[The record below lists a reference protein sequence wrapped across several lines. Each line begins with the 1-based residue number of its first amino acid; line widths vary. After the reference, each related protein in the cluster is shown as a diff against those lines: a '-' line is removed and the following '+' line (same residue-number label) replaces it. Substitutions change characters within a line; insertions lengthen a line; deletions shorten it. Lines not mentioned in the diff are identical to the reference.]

1 MVKRLR
7 CLQNEDMKKFEAEA
21 KVALLAT
28 ISENRRPHV
37 TFLSSLQAKTTNT
50 LMFGQ
55 FSEGLSKKH
64 VRLNPNT
71 AFLIMTL
78 ERELWRGKAR
88 WTHEARQGPDYDYFN
103 SKPMFRYNA
112 YFGIHTVHYLELRE
126 VTPRMKLPVP
136 GFVAGSLKTLAAR
149 GGARTAR
156 GGGPSAP
163 PVLTLWAQQLFRRLD
178 ALKFLSW
185 IEPDG
190 YPTIVPALQCQA
202 PDGNRIVFAGAPFR
216 SELQTLEPGTH
227 VAVFGQT
234 LQVENVLVR
243 GVFAGFQ
250 RHRGVR
256 LGVIDLEWAYNS
268 MPPVPGQ
275 IYPPVPLEPVSEP

>member
-7 CLQNEDMKKFEAEA
+7 CFQNEDMKKFEAEA

-28 ISENRRPHV
+28 LSEHRQPHI

-55 FSEGLSKKH
+55 FSEGLSKRH
-64 VRLNPNT
+64 VRLHPNT
-71 AFLIMTL
+71 GFLIMTL

-88 WTHEARQGPDYDYFN
+88 WTHEVKHGPDYEYFN

-126 VTPRMKLPVP
+126 VTPRIRLPVP

-149 GGARTAR
+149 GAARTHRGAGQ
-156 GGGPSAP
+156 GGGS
-163 PVLTLWAQQLFRRLD
+163 VMTSWAQQVFRRLD
-178 ALKFLSW
+178 TLKFLAW
-185 IEPDG
+185 VDTDG
-190 YPTIVPALQCQA
+190 FPTIVPALQCQA
-202 PDGNRIVFAGAPFR
+202 PDGNRIVFSPSPFG
-216 SELQTLEPGTH
+216 SELRALEPGTS
-227 VAVFGQT
+227 VAAFAQT

-243 GVFAGFQ
+243 GVFRGYE

-256 LGVIDLEWAYNS
+256 IGIVELNWAYNS

-275 IYPPVPLEPVSEP
+275 IYPPVELTPVSEP